1 MVFEDYN
8 LSKIQNFPT
17 NLIVSFRPVSYL
29 PVFFEHQ
36 NDEGAEEMVSLPS
49 RARED
54 FFGHWLKIMA
64 KLTIILRT
72 ILVNEWIA
80 G

>member
-8 LSKIQNFPT
+8 LSTIQNFPT

-36 NDEGAEEMVSLPS
+36 NNEGAEEMVSLPS

-54 FFGHWLKIMA
+54 FFGHWLKVIA
-64 KLTIILRT
+64 NSTIILRT
-72 ILVNEWIA
+72 ILVDDGIA